1 VKYIGTYAAGVSFT
15 VIVVGVSQPINY
27 NSGTF
32 YYSIDLNNNLTYINA
47 AGTFSDTVSSTVL
60 QIQNFPI
67 IRAAQFSQSSNYV
80 RDTGV
85 TISFQF
91 YLPSSLSTIT
101 VGQQLIVTFPPIYSD
116 ILRFTSPTCTLTQT
130 SNVLKNYVN
139 ICSVRGIRLKMPF
152 IDTLVLGNSYALTIT
167 GLINPTAM
175 SPNYYKYGIEIADSS
190 NSNIV
195 LKSFSSLCNY
205 IMPIF
210 VTDSSKIYLNYYDS
224 TDTLINT
231 VSTYAGVQ
239 SNPIYISTSVPVAS
253 STYNRNLYFTSSS
266 ASVLS
271 QPTTL
276 SFPSGSNP
284 GGITLSSLTN
294 GVQYIYMSKSGDG
307 TYYSNLPPLTLIT
320 DLNYFQN
327 VAMQTSA
334 YSVPVGPVGT
344 NYTII
349 VTLPPALYPITNINM
364 TVTVQ
369 SGTGL
374 SLQTNPTVATFYAS
388 QPSATIGLFIDD
400 GTLWVPGQTATLTLT
415 PASTFSGT
423 ATVVLT
429 CVTAQAGT
437 PTATLTPI
445 SNILQK
451 KYYTF
456 NVQCSQFGNF
466 IYHVERTFTYN
477 STACSL
483 TVDQIKSYALASTI
497 SGLRVS

>member
-175 SPNYYKYGIEIADSS
+175 SPNYYK
-190 NSNIV
+190 
-195 LKSFSSLCNY
+195 L
-205 IMPIF
+205 PIR
-210 VTDSSKIYLNYYDS
+210 
-224 TDTLINT
+224 
-231 VSTYAGVQ
+231 
-239 SNPIYISTSVPVAS
+239 P
-253 STYNRNLYFTSSS
+253 
-266 ASVLS
+266 
-271 QPTTL
+271 
-276 SFPSGSNP
+276 
-284 GGITLSSLTN
+284 
-294 GVQYIYMSKSGDG
+294 
-307 TYYSNLPPLTLIT
+307 
-320 DLNYFQN
+320 
-327 VAMQTSA
+327 
-334 YSVPVGPVGT
+334 
-344 NYTII
+344 
-349 VTLPPALYPITNINM
+349 
-364 TVTVQ
+364 TVTSFLKVFRLYVTT
-369 SGTGL
+369 SC
-374 SLQTNPTVATFYAS
+374 
-388 QPSATIGLFIDD
+388 PS
-400 GTLWVPGQTATLTLT
+400 
-415 PASTFSGT
+415 S
-423 ATVVLT
+423 
-429 CVTAQAGT
+429 
-437 PTATLTPI
+437 
-445 SNILQK
+445 
-451 KYYTF
+451 
-456 NVQCSQFGNF
+456 
-466 IYHVERTFTYN
+466 
-477 STACSL
+477 
-483 TVDQIKSYALASTI
+483 
-497 SGLRVS
+497 